1 MMNQEEQINETTKML
16 WCENIKLVSELKTQV
31 SGYIFNDQNQLLIVN
46 NKNWTIPGGHF
57 EIGEEEIDT
66 LNREAMEESYVTL
79 KDIKYLGAVHV
90 SENNQDYYQMRYT
103 ARINEIKP
111 FLGEWEVSERK
122 FVDVNELAKYIKWA
136 NGTTFKAQITSALK
150 QMNI

>member
-1 MMNQEEQINETTKML
+1 MNQEEQINETTKML

-31 SGYIFNDQNQLLIVN
+31 SGYIFNDQNQLLIVK

-66 LNREAMEESYVTL
+66 LNREAMEEAYVTL